1 MMLFQVKVV
10 SQAEYDTY
18 LSSLAA
24 KGQSGQLDSSL
35 DRNQNLPGDDPEIRD

>member
-10 SQAEYDTY
+10 SQAEYETY

-24 KGQSGQLDSSL
+24 KGQTGQLDSTF